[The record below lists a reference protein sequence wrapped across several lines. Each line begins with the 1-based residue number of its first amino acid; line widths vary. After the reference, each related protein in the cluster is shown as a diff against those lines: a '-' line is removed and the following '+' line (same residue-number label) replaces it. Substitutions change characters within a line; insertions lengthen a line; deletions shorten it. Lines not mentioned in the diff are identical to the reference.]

1 MELITPK
8 SGYTFAH
15 LKFKVRSIC
24 LQKSVL
30 MDLEELED

>member
-1 MELITPK
+1 MKLKTPK

-15 LKFKVRSIC
+15 LKFQTKDQLC

-30 MDLEELED
+30 MDLGE